1 MCWFRVTRSSS
12 VLTGVLIAAKVN
24 GIGDQKPGDTIPVD
38 VQTFLEA
45 SEHILEIYLSKT
57 FSGKKD

>member
-1 MCWFRVTRSSS
+1 MF
-12 VLTGVLIAAKVN
+12 TGVLTAAEVN
-24 GIGDQKPGDTIPVD
+24 GIGDQKPEDTIAD